1 MIKKGRFSYLI
12 RPALY
17 VLDLLIISLLSYF
30 FLTSNLIYITC
41 FVSFWF
47 ILSISFSFYEVYR
60 FTKLIRII
68 SLLFKQIFLFTL
80 AILSYLYIIDAS
92 ISPRIVLKFFVL
104 IFLIL
109 NFWRISLFFLF
120 RKYRS
125 ITGSNYKQVVIIGAN
140 RSTKKLQEF
149 FNKEVGFGYRFK
161 GFFTDSSDP
170 NKLGSV
176 SESFEYILLHNI
188 DEVYC
193 SIKELSN
200 NSIKEFIEFCDTN
213 YKTLKFIPD
222 NKGLFAK
229 NLHLNYYDITPV
241 VSLRQ
246 IPLEDPLKSGFKRLF
261 DIVFALFIICF
272 LLSWLIPIVGLIIV
286 LESKGPIF
294 FHQNRPGIKEKGFL
308 CYKFRSM
315 TVNST
320 TEESATRNDARVTK
334 VGKFIR
340 KTSID
345 ELPQFFNVLF
355 GTMSVVG
362 PRPHLWRQNEM
373 YGTKISKYMVR
384 HYVKPGITGLAQVR
398 GYRGEIETRDDIV
411 NRTKYDIFYIE
422 NWSLLLDIN
431 IIGQTVLNIFKGEDK
446 AY

>member
-1 MIKKGRFSYLI
+1 MIKI
-12 RPALY
+12 VA
-17 VLDLLIISLLSYF
+17 LLI
-30 FLTSNLIYITC
+30 
-41 FVSFWF
+41 
-47 ILSISFSFYEVYR
+47 
-60 FTKLIRII
+60 
-68 SLLFKQIFLFTL
+68 KQIILFTL
-80 AILSYLYIIDAS
+80 AILSFLYLIKLDIEPGA
-92 ISPRIVLKFFVL
+92 ISDFFLL
-104 IFLIL
+104 IFLVLAI
-109 NFWRISLFFLF
+109 WRISLFFIF

-125 ITGSNYKQVVIIGAN
+125 ITGSNYKRVVIIGSN
-140 RSTKKLQEF
+140 QSTKNLQEF
-149 FNKEVGFGYRFK
+149 FNKHVGFGYRFT
-161 GFFTDSSDP
+161 GFFSDINDSD
-170 NKLGSV
+170 KLGSIK
-176 SESFEYILLHNI
+176 ESFDYIISNEI

-200 NSIKEFIEFCDTN
+200 QRIKEFIEFCDTN
-213 YKTLKFIPD
+213 FKTLKFIPD
-222 NKGLFAK
+222 NRGLFAK
-229 NLHLNYYDITPV
+229 NLHINYYDITPV
-241 VSLRQ
+241 LSLRQ
-246 IPLEDPLKSGFKRLF
+246 IPLEDSLNSGFKRFF
-261 DIVFALFIICF
+261 DIVFSLFVICF
-272 LLSWLIPIVGLIIV
+272 ILSWLIPIVGLIII

-315 TVNST
+315 SVNT
-320 TEESATRNDARVTK
+320 RHEESATRNDARVTK

-355 GTMSVVG
+355 GSMSVVG
-362 PRPHLWRQNEM
+362 PRPHLWKQNEM

-422 NWSLLLDIN
+422 NWSLLLDLN
-431 IIGQTVLNIFKGEDK
+431 IIGQTILNVVKGEDK